1 MPIEVPIYLTL
12 SILVYFLVE
21 ESIIFYD
28 NIIVFIFTTAK
39 FNCFFPLDTP
49 RNDVGL
55 SGQTREGDSNK
66 FLERI
71 RGQMTPLAKIA
82 DQKRQYEPVNNRSE
96 KREEEEAVEAKP
108 IEQKELLTSLPKLIS
123 PINSDTLSVLSNTK
137 SFLVLPNNTDKVGHY
152 FEAPSEEIRNE

>member
-1 MPIEVPIYLTL
+1 
-12 SILVYFLVE
+12 
-21 ESIIFYD
+21 
-28 NIIVFIFTTAK
+28 
-39 FNCFFPLDTP
+39 
-49 RNDVGL
+49 
-55 SGQTREGDSNK
+55 
-66 FLERI
+66 
-71 RGQMTPLAKIA
+71 MTPLAKIA